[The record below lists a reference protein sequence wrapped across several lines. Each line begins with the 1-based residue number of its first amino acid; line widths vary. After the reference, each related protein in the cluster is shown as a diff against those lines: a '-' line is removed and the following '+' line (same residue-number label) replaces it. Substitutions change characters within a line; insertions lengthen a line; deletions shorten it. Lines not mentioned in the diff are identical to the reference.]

1 MASLRSVTL
10 RYGCFLFPVNCTFSQ
25 DILAREGTFVP
36 FLPPLAAVHLPIPVM
51 THGAEGPW
59 GVAM

>member
-1 MASLRSVTL
+1 MAAF
-10 RYGCFLFPVNCTFSQ
+10 CFQSTVRFSQ

-36 FLPPLAAVHLPIPVM
+36 FLPPLAAVHLRIPVM
-51 THGAEGPW
+51 THDAEGPW